1 MTSNKWQ
8 IWYEN
13 NWCLTHSCIASNI
26 FKTFQKYIQNMVKH
40 NEKPHM
46 YNKKWKTAADVVV
59 ENQENNICI
68 IEYKA

>member
-1 MTSNKWQ
+1 
-8 IWYEN
+8 
-13 NWCLTHSCIASNI
+13 
-26 FKTFQKYIQNMVKH
+26 MVKH